1 MSALG
6 AEDVYW
12 DYMDRDGNF
21 GVRSKKG
28 YFLYLTSKGRK
39 HEYIY
44 SRVRDH
50 LIISSFV

>member
-28 YFLYLTSKGRK
+28 YFLYLASEGRR
-39 HEYIY
+39 HEYMH
-44 SRVRDH
+44 SRVRNH
-50 LIISSFV
+50 LVISYFV